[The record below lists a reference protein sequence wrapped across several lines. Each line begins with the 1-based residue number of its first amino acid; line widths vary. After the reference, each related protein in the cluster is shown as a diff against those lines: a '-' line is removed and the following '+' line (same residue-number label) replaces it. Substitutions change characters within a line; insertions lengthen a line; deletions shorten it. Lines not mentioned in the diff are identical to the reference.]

1 VQVVLLAAGLGS
13 RLGALTKD
21 IPKAL
26 INVAGKPLMFHAL
39 EFAAR
44 LRAAKVLVVGGYG
57 FSLVARALDQGRTC
71 NPALAGLAFEL
82 IENPSFRDGN
92 LISLLAARPRLDQGF
107 LLLNVAELGA
117 GRLEEETAGASRKL
131 IASKDDGVDSR

>member
-1 VQVVLLAAGLGS
+1 MQVVLLAAGLGS

-44 LRAAKVLVVGGYG
+44 LRPAQILVVGGYG
-57 FSLVARALDQGRTC
+57 FPLVARALDQGRAA
-71 NPALAGLAFEL
+71 NPALAGG
-82 IENPSFRDGN
+82 IGGYR
-92 LISLLAARPRLDQGF
+92 ARTVIIPPYPVQQG
-107 LLLNVAELGA
+107 
-117 GRLEEETAGASRKL
+117 
-131 IASKDDGVDSR
+131 